1 MELRE
6 CEKDF
11 LEKYDSG
18 HEFDEDELGELRLD
32 LKEESVE
39 YGENERWCRS
49 VTSILKVGNRYFALY
64 WQQGLTESQPDEFYA
79 QPVEVVKHEYEKTI
93 TITEWIEKNK

>member
-6 CEKDF
+6 FEKDF

-18 HEFDEDELGELRLD
+18 HKFNEDELEELILD

-39 YGENERWCRS
+39 YGENERWSRS
-49 VTSILKVGNRYFALY
+49 VRSILNVGNRYFSLH
-64 WQQGLTESQPDEFYA
+64 WQQGLTESEPDGFYD